1 MDRITRVRIK
11 NVRAIEYVEL
21 DLARPL
27 TVLIGE
33 NGSGKSSIIECLEL
47 LRKAGEPSFIQ
58 QFYNLHR
65 GMPGLLRKG
74 ASAIELAVVIKDDA
88 GKLPDIDYSFVL
100 SRQLAG
106 VVVQREL
113 LLVGPMNRA
122 EKPLVAVRRT
132 ADQGEMFDQKEG
144 KLVPIPQAAM
154 KHDQLVIA
162 SFGNLP
168 PQKAIERLLRVLG
181 GIEVHLPFDTRASW
195 GARSYQ
201 RPESLRVAST
211 LFPADRLSLLGFNL
225 SNAWSELRSREAA
238 HWDHTMALVRLGLGD
253 RVDSVVITPDAGGG
267 NVYLALRFTDLA
279 EPVLAADLSDG
290 QLSWLAFVAMVRL
303 NPTRSFLAVDEP
315 ELHLHP
321 HLLGGVITLLS
332 RLDVPVLVATHADRV
347 LEMLDD
353 PAEAVR
359 VCALDERGRAS
370 ASRVDPVE
378 LPKWL
383 DHYGDFGKLRAAG
396 YLSRVLLPA
405 PQPSTEEG
413 A

>member
-47 LRKAGEPSFIQ
+47 LRKSGEPSFIQ

-88 GKLPDIDYSFVL
+88 GMLPDIDYSFVL

-211 LFPADRLSLLGFNL
+211 LFPADRLNLLGFNL
-225 SNAWSELRSREAA
+225 ANAWSELRSHEAA

-332 RLDVPVLVATHADRV
+332 RLDVPVLLATHADRV
-347 LEMLDD
+347 LEMLND
-353 PAEAVR
+353 PAGSVR

-383 DHYGDFGKLRAAG
+383 EHYGDFGELRAAG

-405 PQPSTEEG
+405 PEPSTEEG
-413 A
+413 E